1 MQKAAPSILFPDAA
15 SEGRFMNLKSFDNQ
29 NELLKDGLIEAI
41 NNGDRISVA
50 AALFSIYG
58 YGELKKQ
65 LEACDSFRFIYT

>member
-41 NNGDRISVA
+41 NNGDRI
-50 AALFSIYG
+50 
-58 YGELKKQ
+58 
-65 LEACDSFRFIYT
+65 